1 MKRNGKRNYYIIALF
16 GIILS
21 LAVGYALF
29 AEQLSITGT
38 ATSSGTFDVEFTT
51 ATVGSSSLAGTPTA
65 VISADKNTLTLT
77 ASTLTQPGAFVTYN
91 VTVTNVGSIPA
102 KLKAINVTGNTDPE
116 LTVTTPT
123 FTSGTVINNGQTYV
137 FNITVDWPIAST
149 VGSRTVNYTVT
160 LNYQQ
165 AQ

>member
-77 ASTLTQPGAFVTYN
+77 ASTLTEPGAFVTYN

-102 KLKAINVTGNTDPE
+102 ELKAINVTGNTDPDI
-116 LTVTTPT
+116 TVDTPT
-123 FTSGTVINNGQTYV
+123 FAAGTIITNGQTYN
-137 FNITVDWPIAST
+137 FNITVSWPIGSST
-149 VGSRTVNYTVT
+149 GGKTVNYTVT
-160 LNYQQ
+160 LDYEQ